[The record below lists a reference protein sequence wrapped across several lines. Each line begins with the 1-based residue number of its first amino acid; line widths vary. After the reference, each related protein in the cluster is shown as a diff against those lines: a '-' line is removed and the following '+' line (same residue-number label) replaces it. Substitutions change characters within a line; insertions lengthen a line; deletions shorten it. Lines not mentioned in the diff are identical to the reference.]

1 MEKTFDAVI
10 IANGAFPTH
19 AVPSN
24 ILHHAAH
31 LIACDGAIAFL
42 LSAGLGEA
50 VIIGDGDSVPAEY
63 RDRLIQIDEQDD
75 NDLTKATRYCVEH
88 GWKRIAYLG
97 CTGKREDHTLGNISL
112 LMRYYRDMDV
122 EGILYTDYGFFT
134 PAHGHRT
141 FLSMKGQQVSIINFG
156 SHQLTSTGL
165 RWDAYNFSEW
175 WQGTLNESLGDSFS
189 LQADGCYLANTA
201 AVRLELATQGI
212 GKALFAKSGG
222 FFTMKTSGQGTLVV
236 SGFGSIHELEV
247 RPDHPILVDNG
258 HLVAWDSALKYEVAL
273 NTAHKGLF
281 GSMVQSVVSGA
292 MVVLRFSGKGRVL
305 VSSRSR
311 EDFTKWLGQS
321 LATLNTKP

>member
-1 MEKTFDAVI
+1 MNNEMFDAVI
-10 IANGAFPTH
+10 VANGQFPTH
-19 AVPSN
+19 AIPLA
-24 ILHHAAH
+24 ILHDAKH
-31 LIACDGAIAFL
+31 IVACDGAIHHIPQA
-42 LSAGLGEA
+42 EA
-50 VIIGDGDSVPAEY
+50 VIGDGDSVPEAF
-63 RDRLIQIDEQDD
+63 RSKLIRIEEQDD

-189 LQADGCYLANTA
+189 LQADGCYLVYQTYD
-201 AVRLELATQGI
+201 V
-212 GKALFAKSGG
+212 K
-222 FFTMKTSGQGTLVV
+222 
-236 SGFGSIHELEV
+236 
-247 RPDHPILVDNG
+247 
-258 HLVAWDSALKYEVAL
+258 
-273 NTAHKGLF
+273 
-281 GSMVQSVVSGA
+281 
-292 MVVLRFSGKGRVL
+292 
-305 VSSRSR
+305 
-311 EDFTKWLGQS
+311 
-321 LATLNTKP
+321 